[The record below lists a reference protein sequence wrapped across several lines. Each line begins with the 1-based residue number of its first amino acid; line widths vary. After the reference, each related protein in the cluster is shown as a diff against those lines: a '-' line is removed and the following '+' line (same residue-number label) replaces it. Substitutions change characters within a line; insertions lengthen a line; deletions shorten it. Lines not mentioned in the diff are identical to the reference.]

1 MNDALAAP
9 EEAGLQRARG
19 RASADIHVAAGR
31 SRLAR
36 LHQAG
41 CLKLRFPTPRDAS
54 AEAVLINSSGGLTG
68 GDRLTQSFKL
78 ADRAELSVTT
88 QACERIYRSSGGEAR
103 VATTIDVAAGA
114 SLAFLPQETIFFD
127 GGALRRR
134 LDIHCQDSSRLLVA
148 ESVIL
153 GRTLMG
159 ETVRT
164 GSIRDA
170 WRIRRGD
177 RLVFADA
184 LRFDG
189 EIDRIG
195 LQPASLAGAKAFST
209 ILCQTPDP
217 RPMLEEIRGLM
228 GGSGGASAFDGLI
241 VARIVAADGFALRKR
256 LLPVLSALAE
266 GPLPRIWSI

>member
-1 MNDALAAP
+1 MAEMSPLP
-9 EEAGLQRARG
+9 AGMQRASG
-19 RASADIHVAAGR
+19 RASAEFGIAAGR
-31 SRLAR
+31 TRLTQ

-41 CLKLRFPTPRDAS
+41 CLKLRFPTPRGAP

-68 GDRLTQSFKL
+68 GDRLLQAFKL
-78 ADRAELSVTT
+78 TRQAELSVTT

-103 VATTIDVAAGA
+103 IATTVDVAARA
-114 SLAFLPQETIFFD
+114 SLAFLPQETILFD

-134 LDIHCQDSSRLLVA
+134 LDIQCDESSRLLVA

-164 GSIRDA
+164 GSIRDR
-170 WRIRRGD
+170 WRIRRRG
-177 RLVFADA
+177 RLVFADDT
-184 LRFDG
+184 RFDG

-195 LQPASLAGAKAFST
+195 LQPASLRGAKAFST

-217 RPMLEEIRGLM
+217 QFFLEEIRGLI
-228 GGSGGASAFDGLI
+228 GGSGGASVFDGLI
-241 VARIVAADGFALRKR
+241 VARIVAGDGFALRKR
-256 LLPVLSALAE
+256 LLPVLSALAKE
-266 GPLPRIWSI
+266 ALPRIWSV